1 MEEGIVLTKG
11 PTASRMEILPWF
23 SALPL
28 ATALPLLP
36 GLSNPKRLELANG
49 AQVISLGMDTAPLV
63 CIDFWCRGGSVYE
76 APGESGLAHF
86 LEHMVFK
93 GSRNLAAGEFDR
105 RIEALGGQSNA
116 ATGFDDVHYHVLIP
130 PAAASEALQLL
141 LELVLQPQLDGDAF
155 AMERQVVLEELA
167 QSEDQPDEM
176 AFQQL
181 LKLGCGNH
189 PYGQPIL
196 GQKEALLAHHP
207 EAMAQFHQRLYG
219 ANRCVLALSGRLE
232 GWDIEAELGASTLAN
247 LAMVS
252 EPATGAPLHVHTG
265 EHRLAIPRLES
276 ARLLMLWQLPPAADV
291 VGVMGADLLTT
302 VMAEGR
308 RSRLVNR
315 LREQLRLVESIDLDV
330 HPMEWGSFALLEAVC
345 ETDDLPEVRQT
356 IGQVWQERMAAP
368 IPEPDWLRAQRLVAN
383 GYRFGLEAAGG
394 IAGLI
399 GSNGLWNR
407 PDSLAA
413 PLDWL
418 QPWTPV
424 ALHRQAMP
432 HLDPSKAFVLEAVPA

>member
-1 MEEGIVLTKG
+1 M
-11 PTASRMEILPWF
+11 
-23 SALPL
+23 
-28 ATALPLLP
+28 
-36 GLSNPKRLELANG
+36 
-49 AQVISLGMDTAPLV
+49 
-63 CIDFWCRGGSVYE
+63 
-76 APGESGLAHF
+76 AHF

-130 PAAASEALQLL
+130 PTAASEALQLL
-141 LELVLQPQLDGDAF
+141 LELVLEPELDGEAF

-181 LKLGCGNH
+181 LKFACGDH

-196 GQKEALLAHHP
+196 GQKEALLAHQP
-207 EAMAQFHQRLYG
+207 AAMAQFHQRLYG
-219 ANRCVLALSGRLE
+219 ANRCVLALGGQLA
-232 GWDIEAELGASTLAN
+232 GWDLDAELAGSALARLGA
-247 LAMVS
+247 VD
-252 EPATGAPLHVHTG
+252 EPGPRSQLQVHPG

-276 ARLLMLWQLPPAADV
+276 ARLLMLWQQPAAADV
-291 VGVMGADLLTT
+291 VGVMGADVITT

-330 HPMEWGSFALLEAVC
+330 HAMEWGSFALLEAVC
-345 ETDDLPEVRQT
+345 ETEDLSEVRQA
-356 IGQVWQERMAAP
+356 IGQVWQELMEEP
-368 IPEPDWLRAQRLVAN
+368 ISESEWLRAQRLVAN

-399 GSNGLWNR
+399 GSNGLWGR
-407 PDSLAA
+407 PQALAA
-413 PLDWL
+413 PLEWL
-418 QPWTPV
+418 QHWSP
-424 ALHRQAMP
+424 AELHRQALP
-432 HLDPSKAFVLEAVPA
+432 LLDPAKAFVLEAVPA

>member
-1 MEEGIVLTKG
+1 MV
-11 PTASRMEILPWF
+11 
-23 SALPL
+23 
-28 ATALPLLP
+28 
-36 GLSNPKRLELANG
+36 
-49 AQVISLGMDTAPLV
+49 LGMESAPLV
-63 CIDFWCRGGSVYE
+63 CIDFWCRAGSVYE
-76 APGESGLAHF
+76 SPGESGLAHF

-93 GSRNLAAGEFDR
+93 GSRSLAAGEFDR

-141 LELVLQPQLDGDAF
+141 LELVLEPQLDGDAF

-181 LKLGCGNH
+181 LKLGCGDH

-196 GQKEALLAHHP
+196 GQKEALLAHKP
-207 EAMAQFHQRLYG
+207 AAMAQFHQRLYG
-219 ANRCVLALSGRLE
+219 ANRCVLALGGQLA
-232 GWDIEAELGASTLAN
+232 GWDLDAELAGSALAR
-247 LAMVS
+247 LGPVG
-252 EPATGAPLHVHTG
+252 EPAARLKLQVQPG

-276 ARLLMLWQLPPAADV
+276 ARLLMLWQQPPAADV
-291 VGVMGADLLTT
+291 VGVMGTDVMTT

-330 HPMEWGSFALLEAVC
+330 HAMESGSFALLEAVC
-345 ETDDLPEVRQT
+345 ETDDLPQVRQA
-356 IGQVWQERMAAP
+356 IGQVWQELMEEP
-368 IPEPDWLRAQRLVAN
+368 ISESEWMRAQRLVAN

-394 IAGLI
+394 ITGLI
-399 GSNGLWNR
+399 GSNGLWSR
-407 PDSLAA
+407 PQSLAA
-413 PLDWL
+413 PLEWL
-418 QPWTPV
+418 QHWSP
-424 ALHRQAMP
+424 AELHRQALP
-432 HLDPSKAFVLEAVPA
+432 LLDPGKAFVLEAVPT